1 MSPKTK
7 EQFEQIRYNRKKAI
21 AQAALELFA
30 SNGFSGVS
38 ISRIAKKAG
47 VSKGLLYNYFAN
59 KEALVQEI
67 VIEGFRQMLDNLD
80 FDFQK
85 ELTRERFIELVEKNF
100 RLLREEISYW
110 SLYISVITQPAVM
123 ALVKEDIFEVVGPFL
138 SALTGY
144 YTRQGIKNPEV
155 QSLLFGA
162 MLDGVAIDYMLSPE
176 TYPLDKIE
184 KLIIEKFI

>member
-110 SLYISVITQPAVM
+110 S
-123 ALVKEDIFEVVGPFL
+123 
-138 SALTGY
+138 
-144 YTRQGIKNPEV
+144 R
-155 QSLLFGA
+155 
-162 MLDGVAIDYMLSPE
+162 
-176 TYPLDKIE
+176 
-184 KLIIEKFI
+184 

>member
-7 EQFEQIRYNRKKAI
+7 EQFEQIRLNRKKAI
-21 AQAALELFA
+21 VQAAMQLFA
-30 SNGFSGVS
+30 ENGFSGVS

-100 RLLREEISYW
+100 RMLREEISYW

-123 ALVKEDIFEVVGPFL
+123 TLVKEDIFEVVGPFL
-138 SALTGY
+138 SALTRY
-144 YTRQGIKNPEV
+144 YTRQGIKNPEI
-155 QSLLFGA
+155 QSMLFGA
-162 MLDGVAIDYMLSPE
+162 MLDGVAIDYMLGPE
-176 TYPLDKIE
+176 NYPLDEIKS
-184 KLIIEKFI
+184 LIIEKFI

>member
-7 EQFEQIRYNRKKAI
+7 EQFEQIRLNRKKAI
-21 AQAALELFA
+21 VQAAMQLFA
-30 SNGFSGVS
+30 ENGFSGVS

-100 RLLREEISYW
+100 RMLREEISYW

-123 ALVKEDIFEVVGPFL
+123 TLVKEDIFEVVGPFL
-138 SALTGY
+138 SALTRY
-144 YTRQGIKNPEV
+144 YTRQGIKNPEI
-155 QSLLFGA
+155 QSMLFGA
-162 MLDGVAIDYMLSPE
+162 MLDGVAIDYMLGPE
-176 TYPLDKIE
+176 NYPLDEIKN
-184 KLIIEKFI
+184 LIIEKFI